1 MMPFTF
7 TFTDKQLSIIEEGL
21 SKMVAGND
29 TSPFAYHDVVQLQD
43 EIERRLE
50 W

>member
-1 MMPFTF
+1 MPFTM
-7 TFTDKQLSIIEEGL
+7 TFTDKQLSIIEEAL
-21 SKMVAGND
+21 SKMVAEND
-29 TSPFAYHDVVQLQD
+29 TAPFAYHDVIQLQD